1 MALNQSIV
9 QPTRCQKLAKF
20 GVVRPSPSIVIM
32 SLDLHTDSSADWSLL
47 SEDLHFLY
55 VDPVLQNHLDAQAN
69 AFIGKSLIEFVHP
82 DEQASA
88 KQDLGDVLASRTL
101 HGSVTR

>member
-1 MALNQSIV
+1 MLYVLSDRSSITIV
-9 QPTRCQKLAKF
+9 LLTRAC
-20 GVVRPSPSIVIM
+20 
-32 SLDLHTDSSADWSLL
+32 ADWALL

-55 VDPVLQNHLDAQAN
+55 IDPVLQNHLDAQATS
-69 AFIGKSLIEFVHP
+69 FIGKSLIEFVHP